1 MDSCDISE
9 NGSRKHHGMD
19 NTPDEQFMGIAL
31 NEARRAEN
39 AGEVPVGAVIVDAEG
54 NVISRGFNQPI
65 STHDP
70 TAHAEIVA
78 MRGAARVLGN
88 YRLKGLTLYCTME
101 PCAMCAGAIVHARIQ
116 RLVFGAADVRFGAAG
131 SIYDVVRDTR
141 LNHQVEVTAGVCER
155 ECREIV
161 QRFFEKRRD

>member
-1 MDSCDISE
+1 MDWTFRCWKRPRLRWNS
-9 NGSRKHHGMD
+9 M
-19 NTPDEQFMGIAL
+19 DEQFMGIAL

-39 AGEVPVGAVIVDAEG
+39 AGEVPVGAVIVDAER
-54 NVISRGFNQPI
+54 NVIARGFNQPI

-78 MRGAARVLGN
+78 MRAAARVLGN

-116 RLVFGAADVRFGAAG
+116 RLVFGAADARFGAAG

-161 QRFFEKRRD
+161 QGFFEKRRD